1 MDWIEV
7 HLSQVSSRG
16 YEQVEYVHIEL
27 VVTEVHG
34 ERAQAKLMI
43 VSNEPSVGLCEADYT
58 AFFETFF
65 VEMNL

>member
-34 ERAQAKLMI
+34 ERAQAK
-43 VSNEPSVGLCEADYT
+43 T